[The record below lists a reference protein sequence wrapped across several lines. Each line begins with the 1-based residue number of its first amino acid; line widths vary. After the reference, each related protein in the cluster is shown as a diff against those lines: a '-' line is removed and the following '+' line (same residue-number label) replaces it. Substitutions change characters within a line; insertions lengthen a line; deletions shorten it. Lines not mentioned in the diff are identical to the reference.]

1 MAFRHLGNKAAAEDA
16 VQDALLGCLPTHRP
30 IQRSS
35 EAIDLGKRDGDSFRP
50 YADAQKRARQF
61 HVSLDGTHREERYDF
76 SERLPALRPNPAI
89 EYRKTELR
97 QHAARRMR
105 HLSPILP
112 KTFQLRELD
121 GRTIRETA
129 NILGLAEGTV
139 EASWQAP
146 APKSEITRV
155 KLESRFPHAST
166 YGAQ

>member
-35 EAIDLGKRDGDSFRP
+35 EAIDVGKRDGDSFRR
-50 YADAQKRARQF
+50 YARQF
-61 HVSLDGTHREERYDF
+61 HVSLDGTYREERYDF